1 MSKKT
6 ERKKQSGKSMS
17 RETEMHKK
25 RDMILF
31 VLIVVLL
38 IAGVAVFLWNLSGAG
53 KEPCD
58 TIAFRVGAEEV
69 YMDEVN
75 LCILQ
80 NVVDL
85 GIGEKALNTTA
96 EDGSSADSYYKNEIL
111 QLIMDYK
118 VEAQVAKKQGIALT
132 KKEKETV
139 SKDVTEYLGQID
151 GRILSNLGIK
161 KDRVIEIYQERYL
174 AHKLEQTVTDDVDV
188 EDQRY
193 CTIYMLLFPK
203 VQVDEEGNY
212 LTEEDGQ
219 TPLML
224 SDEEIAKQKQNAEEA
239 YRRLQD
245 GEDITELAKEYGVEK
260 VSGEQSNMEES
271 FGDAFT
277 DEIKKLKEGDVSPV
291 IDISSCYAI
300 LKMVKE
306 NNEELAAQVM
316 DRYRSDKEKDALKEK
331 RTAWYDDEGIT
342 EASFVG
348 NAWKNL
354 SLYDFAKYVE
364 E

>member
-1 MSKKT
+1 MSKKS
-6 ERKKQSGKSMS
+6 ERKKQPGKSIP
-17 RETEMHKK
+17 REMNTHKK

-31 VLIVVLL
+31 VFVLVL
-38 IAGVAVFLWNLSGAG
+38 FIAGFAVFLWNLSGAG
-53 KEPCD
+53 KEPFN
-58 TIAFRVGAEEV
+58 TAAFRVGTEEV

-85 GIGEKALNTTA
+85 GIGEKALDTTA

-118 VEAQVAKKQGIALT
+118 VEAQVAKKQGITLT

-139 SKDVTEYLGQID
+139 RKDATEYLGQID
-151 GRILSNLGIK
+151 GRILSELGIK
-161 KDRVIEIYQERYL
+161 QDRVIEIYQERYL

-224 SDEEIAKQKQNAEEA
+224 SDEEIAKQKQNADEA
-239 YRRLQD
+239 YQRLQD
-245 GEDITELAKEYGVEK
+245 GEDITELAKEYGVDT

-277 DEIKKLKEGDVSPV
+277 EEIKKLKEGDVSPV

-316 DRYRSDKEKDALKEK
+316 DRYRSDKEKDALKEQ
-331 RTAWYDDEGIT
+331 RAVWYDEEGIT

-354 SLYDFAKYVE
+354 SLNDFAKYVE

>member
-1 MSKKT
+1 MAKKIAKKAQPNSKET
-6 ERKKQSGKSMS
+6 SERKTHK
-17 RETEMHKK
+17 RTE
-25 RDMILF
+25 IVLF
-31 VLIVVLL
+31 VGILIVIIAAFVLL
-38 IAGVAVFLWNLSGAG
+38 LWYLSGEGRKPA
-53 KEPCD
+53 D
-58 TIAFRVGAEEV
+58 TVAFRVGEEDV
-69 YMDEVN
+69 YLDEVN

-85 GIGEKALNTTA
+85 GIGQTALDTTA

-118 VEAQVAKKQGIALT
+118 VEAQVARKQGITLS
-132 KKEKETV
+132 KDEEDEV
-139 SKDVTEYLGQID
+139 RKDVTEYLGQID
-151 GRILSNLGIK
+151 GRILSDLDIK
-161 KDRVIEIYQERYL
+161 QDRVVEIYQERYL
-174 AHKLEQTVTDDVDV
+174 AHKLEQTVTDGIEV

-203 VQVDEEGNY
+203 VQVDADGNY
-212 LTEEDGQ
+212 LTEEDGE
-219 TPLML
+219 TPLLL
-224 SDEEIAKQKQNAEEA
+224 SDEEIAKRKQEADEA
-239 YRRLQD
+239 YQRLQD
-245 GEDITELAKEYGVEK
+245 GEDITELAKEYGVDN
-260 VSGEQSNMEES
+260 VSGEQSNMETS

-277 DEIKKLKEGDVSPV
+277 DEIKELKEGQVSPV

-316 DRYRSDKEKDALKEK
+316 DRYRSDKEKDALKEQ
-331 RTAWYDDEGIT
+331 RTKWYDEEGIT
-342 EASFVG
+342 DASFVG

-354 SLYDFAKYVE
+354 TLYDFAKYVE

>member
-1 MSKKT
+1 M
-6 ERKKQSGKSMS
+6 
-17 RETEMHKK
+17 
-25 RDMILF
+25 
-31 VLIVVLL
+31 
-38 IAGVAVFLWNLSGAG
+38 
-53 KEPCD
+53 
-58 TIAFRVGAEEV
+58 
-69 YMDEVN
+69 
-75 LCILQ
+75 
-80 NVVDL
+80 
-85 GIGEKALNTTA
+85 
-96 EDGSSADSYYKNEIL
+96 
-111 QLIMDYK
+111 
-118 VEAQVAKKQGIALT
+118 
-132 KKEKETV
+132 
-139 SKDVTEYLGQID
+139 
-151 GRILSNLGIK
+151 
-161 KDRVIEIYQERYL
+161 
-174 AHKLEQTVTDDVDV
+174 
-188 EDQRY
+188 
-193 CTIYMLLFPK
+193 
-203 VQVDEEGNY
+203 
-212 LTEEDGQ
+212 
-219 TPLML
+219 ML
-224 SDEEIAKQKQNAEEA
+224 SDEEITKQKQNAEEA